1 MTATTGGFAE
11 TGRPGRADGAGEAAP
26 KRPAARSWT
35 ATQFARNGDVAI
47 AYDRLEGS
55 SGAPLLLVMGL
66 ATARFWWPDGLV
78 DAFADAGFEVVRYD
92 QRDAG
97 ESTRMPETKTGN
109 PFKALFGKRG
119 EAYTSEDMVDDAI
132 AVMDELGWEQAHI
145 FGHSMGGLIAQ
156 RVALRHPDRVLSV
169 TSSAALPSDVA
180 GLGVL
185 RYLRFGLLAKL
196 ARTKFPE
203 GREGDIEASLAVWR
217 GIASPGY
224 PFDEEAA
231 RAWVEAEVDSG
242 PRDTKA
248 QSRQIGAQWHGAKL
262 SELHHPTL
270 VLHGE
275 QDPILKVRAAHA
287 TAKAIRGAR
296 LVTFP
301 GVGHDL
307 PAALWPDVAAEVA
320 AVAGLGN
327 P

>member
-11 TGRPGRADGAGEAAP
+11 TGEPARADRAGAAVPEQP
-26 KRPAARSWT
+26 TNRSWT
-35 ATQFARNGDVAI
+35 ATRYARNGDVAI
-47 AYDRLEGS
+47 AYDRREGS

-97 ESTRMPETKTGN
+97 ESTRMPDTKTGN

-156 RVALRHPDRVLSV
+156 RVALRHPGRVLSV

-185 RYLRFGLLAKL
+185 RYLRFGMLAKL

-262 SELHHPTL
+262 SELRHPTL

-287 TAKAIRGAR
+287 TAKAIRDAR

-320 AVAGLGN
+320 AVAA
-327 P
+327 